1 MRECKAALKWLP
13 AQRRGWPVSLTLGA
27 PATNLSA
34 NDFIALE
41 GTLMRTSIAVFLVA
55 LLAAPLQGALVVY
68 SGSDVANS
76 TDPRPNSD
84 AAAASFDAAASG
96 LGPLS
101 LIDFESAPLGLFNN
115 LAVAAGVTMD
125 GLDAFSVD
133 QEIRNTPVGPP
144 DGLWGYNTTVAGSQ
158 FVGMTSGYLTFSFS
172 TPVHSFGAYISGL
185 QLDYTTIDFSDGSS
199 QTVPV
204 PNPSSTDGGIAFVG
218 FTDAGLPISA
228 ITITTIGDILGV
240 DDVRFGQV
248 PEPSTFVLAFVAL
261 VGLLAWRQRKR

>member
-1 MRECKAALKWLP
+1 
-13 AQRRGWPVSLTLGA
+13 
-27 PATNLSA
+27 
-34 NDFIALE
+34 
-41 GTLMRTSIAVFLVA
+41 MRTSIAIFLVA

-68 SGSDVANS
+68 SGSDSANS

-84 AAAASFDAAASG
+84 AAAASFDAAAAG

-115 LAVAAGVTMD
+115 FVVAPGVTMD
-125 GLDAFSVD
+125 GLDAFSLD
-133 QEIRNTPVGPP
+133 QEIRDTPIGPP
-144 DGLWGYNTTVAGSQ
+144 DGLFGYNTTVAGSQ
-158 FVGMTSGYLTFSFS
+158 FVSMIAGDLTFSFS

-185 QLDYTTIDFSDGSS
+185 QLDFTTITFSDGSS

-228 ITITTIGDILGV
+228 ITISTIGDVLGV
-240 DDVRFGQV
+240 DDVRFGLV
-248 PEPSTFVLAFVAL
+248 PEPSTLVLAL
-261 VGLLAWRQRKR
+261 IGLIGFAVWGWRRKR